1 MSALYELTAEFK
13 EVADR
18 LEEMELDAVTIRDTL
33 DGYSTDF
40 DNKVVAI
47 ASLIRNIESTAVA
60 IKEAE
65 DQMAT
70 RRKALD
76 NRAAWLREYV
86 INNMKAIG
94 KESVD
99 CPFFSVKVK
108 TNAPSVII
116 SDDCDLPVR
125 FVSQKLVVSPDKK
138 ALKAAL
144 ESGEVVEGVSL
155 VRSNSLSIK

>member
-13 EVADR
+13 AVADR

-47 ASLIRNIESTAVA
+47 ASLIRNIEATATA

-86 INNMKAIG
+86 ISNMKAIN
-94 KESVD
+94 KEAVV
-99 CPFFSVKVK
+99 CPLFAIKIK
-108 TNAPSVII
+108 TNVPSVFIAE
-116 SDDCDLPVR
+116 DCDLPTR
-125 FVSQKLVVSPDKK
+125 FISQKIVVSPDKK

>member
-13 EVADR
+13 AVADR
-18 LEEMELDAVTIRDTL
+18 LEEMELDAVTVRDTL
-33 DGYSTDF
+33 DGYSADF
-40 DNKVVAI
+40 DNKVIAI
-47 ASLIRNIESTAVA
+47 ASLIRNIEATAVA

-76 NRAAWLREYV
+76 NRAAWLRQYV
-86 INNMKAIG
+86 ISNMKTIG

-108 TNAPSVII
+108 TNQPSVII
-116 SDDCDLPVR
+116 ADDCDLPVR
-125 FVSQKLVVSPDKK
+125 FVSQKIVVSPDKK

-144 ESGEVVEGVSL
+144 ESGEVVEGVGL
-155 VRSNSLSIK
+155 VCSNSLLIK

>member
-13 EVADR
+13 AVADR

-99 CPFFSVKVK
+99 AHSFP
-108 TNAPSVII
+108 
-116 SDDCDLPVR
+116 
-125 FVSQKLVVSPDKK
+125 
-138 ALKAAL
+138 
-144 ESGEVVEGVSL
+144 
-155 VRSNSLSIK
+155 

>member
-13 EVADR
+13 AVAER

-33 DGYSTDF
+33 DGYSADF

-47 ASLIRNIESTAVA
+47 ASLIRNIEATATA

-86 INNMKAIG
+86 ISNMKAIG
-94 KESVD
+94 KEAVD
-99 CPFFSVKVK
+99 CPLFAIKVK

-116 SDDCDLPVR
+116 AEDCELPTR
-125 FVSQKLVVSPDKK
+125 FVSQKIVVSPDKK